1 MGFMHGVAP
10 IRRTTKFLNNC
21 GLVFKDRVK
30 IMTVNFNDESAEK
43 TAQYKQDMHVGAR
56 DFVFWNIP
64 QVQFKNPNV
73 QIVTFKNQTPTPFIT
88 CFLSD
93 GNKVYF
99 DVDSQSNKEIIDRL
113 IRTLGKSKE
122 TLDEEAMAV
131 AEKNNPAN
139 FGLKSGF
146 PRHCI
151 CSEPGQLPCPSIVP
165 LPRHW
170 RGKWWNQG
178 HRWEPQD

>member
-1 MGFMHGVAP
+1 
-10 IRRTTKFLNNC
+10 
-21 GLVFKDRVK
+21 
-30 IMTVNFNDESAEK
+30 
-43 TAQYKQDMHVGAR
+43 MHVGAR

-139 FGLKSGF
+139 FPAPAS
-146 PRHCI
+146 C
-151 CSEPGQLPCPSIVP
+151 PCPDTGAASGGT
-165 LPRHW
+165 RATA
-170 RGKWWNQG
+170 GS
-178 HRWEPQD
+178 HRTN